1 MGARGQR
8 EGIRSVVTVA
18 SRRRPPQV
26 VTRISRELRRDK
38 AMAAGVILL
47 VLLALAST
55 FAPLLTSRDPQ
66 ALSMGER
73 LEAPSATQWFGT
85 DGFGRDVYAR
95 TIFGGRISLAVGI
108 ITAIISGVVGVSVGT
123 LSGYFRKLDA
133 VIMRIVDGLM
143 SIPNILIG
151 ISLVALLGASLQNV
165 LIALVLTESP
175 RMVRVARASVLSI
188 REQVFVEAAQVIG
201 AGPPRIMVFHIMPNL
216 VAPMLVMGTFITA
229 QAILLEAT
237 LSFLGAGTPPST
249 PSWGNI
255 MAESKDVMQSA
266 IWTVMFPGFFLA
278 VTVLAVNLVG
288 DGLRDA
294 ADPRTSRVARPEQ
307 R

>member
-1 MGARGQR
+1 MRPGGQP
-8 EGIRSVVTVA
+8 EGTRSVATVA
-18 SRRRPPQV
+18 PRRRPPPV
-26 VTRISRELRRDK
+26 VTRIFRELRSDK
-38 AMAAGVILL
+38 PMAAGVILL
-47 VLLALAST
+47 LLLALASI
-55 FAPLLTSRDPQ
+55 FAPLLTSKDPQ

-73 LEAPSATQWFGT
+73 LEPPSVTQWFGT
-85 DGFGRDVYAR
+85 DGFGRDVYTR
-95 TIFGGRISLAVGI
+95 TVFGGRISLAVGI
-108 ITAIISGVVGVSVGT
+108 ITAIVSGVVGVSVGT
-123 LSGYFRKLDA
+123 LSGYFRKVDA

-165 LIALVLTESP
+165 LIALILTESP
-175 RMVRVARASVLSI
+175 RMVRVARASVLSL
-188 REQVFVEAAQVIG
+188 REQVFVEAAESIG
-201 AGPPRIMVFHIMPNL
+201 ASPPRIMALHIVPNL

-255 MAESKDVMQSA
+255 MAESKDVMQQA
-266 IWTVMFPGFFLA
+266 VWTIMFPGFFLA

-294 ADPRTSRVARPEQ
+294 ADPRTSRVARPEH

>member
-1 MGARGQR
+1 
-8 EGIRSVVTVA
+8 
-18 SRRRPPQV
+18 
-26 VTRISRELRRDK
+26 
-38 AMAAGVILL
+38 MAAGVI
-47 VLLALAST
+47 VLAVLTLTSS
-55 FAPLLTSRDPQ
+55 FAPLLTTRDPQ

-73 LEAPSATQWFGT
+73 LEAPSTSQWFGT

-95 TIFGGRISLAVGI
+95 TMFGGRISLAIGI
-108 ITAIISGVVGVSVGT
+108 ITAIVSGVIGVSVGT
-123 LSGYFRKLDA
+123 LAGYFRKLDA

-143 SIPNILIG
+143 SIPSILIG

-165 LIALVLTESP
+165 LIALTITESP
-175 RMVRVARASVLSI
+175 RMVRVARASVLSL
-188 REQVFVEAAQVIG
+188 RERPFVEAARAIG
-201 AGPPRIMVFHIMPNL
+201 ASAPRIMTFHIVPNL
-216 VAPMLVMGTFITA
+216 LAPMLVMGTFITA

-237 LSFLGAGTPPST
+237 LSFLGAGVPPST

-255 MAESKDVMQSA
+255 MAESKGVMQRA
-266 IWTVMFPGFFLA
+266 VWTIMFPGFFLA

-294 ADPRTSRVARPEQ
+294 SDPRTSRVARPEQ

>member
-1 MGARGQR
+1 MV
-8 EGIRSVVTVA
+8 IRM
-18 SRRRPPQV
+18 
-26 VTRISRELRRDK
+26 SRELRGDK
-38 AMAAGVILL
+38 AMAVGIVLL
-47 VLLALAST
+47 VLLALASI

-73 LEAPSATQWFGT
+73 LEPPSAARWFGT

-95 TIFGGRISLAVGI
+95 TVFGGRISLTVGI
-108 ITAIISGVVGVSVGT
+108 ITALVSGVVGVSVGT

-175 RMVRVARASVLSI
+175 RMTRVARAAVLSL
-188 REQVFVEAAQVIG
+188 REQVFVEAAEVIG
-201 AGPPRIMVFHIMPNL
+201 ASPPRIMVVHIVPNL

-255 MAESKDVMQSA
+255 MAESKDVMQQA
-266 IWTVMFPGFFLA
+266 GWTIWFPGLFLA
-278 VTVLAVNLVG
+278 ITVLAVNLVG

-294 ADPRTSRVARPEQ
+294 ADPRTSRVARLEH

>member
-1 MGARGQR
+1 MDTRR
-8 EGIRSVVTVA
+8 LPERIRSFDTVA
-18 SRRRPPQV
+18 LRRRTPQV

-38 AMAAGVILL
+38 AMAAGLILL
-47 VLLALAST
+47 VLLVLASV
-55 FAPLLTSRDPQ
+55 FAPLLTSTDPQ
-66 ALSMGER
+66 ALSMGNR
-73 LEAPSATQWFGT
+73 LEAPSATKWFGT

-165 LIALVLTESP
+165 LIALILTESP
-175 RMVRVARASVLSI
+175 RMIRVARASVLII
-188 REQVFVEAAQVIG
+188 REQVFVEAAQAIG
-201 AGPPRIMVFHIMPNL
+201 AGPLRIMALHIVPNL
-216 VAPMLVMGTFITA
+216 AAPMLVMGTFITA

-255 MAESKDVMQSA
+255 MAESRDVMQTA
-266 IWTVMFPGFFLA
+266 MWTIMFPGFFLA
-278 VTVLAVNLVG
+278 ATVLAVNLVG

-294 ADPRTSRVARPEQ
+294 ADPKTSRVATAEQ